1 MLCKRHLLCPDNFYT
16 CGGRDL
22 SGFAFAARVT
32 LKRFILADRNSQN
45 TWTTWVQRGSYF
57 QRKSQLRMKVWN
69 GTKKMETK
77 KCNMKERE
85 R

>member
-1 MLCKRHLLCPDNFYT
+1 MDNVGAKRKLFPEKVSIKNE
-16 CGGRDL
+16 R
-22 SGFAFAARVT
+22 
-32 LKRFILADRNSQN
+32 
-45 TWTTWVQRGSYF
+45 
-57 QRKSQLRMKVWN
+57 KVWN